1 VNGYK
6 MIGNTNVSYGLF
18 EAQMGGTVL
27 SAATLAGTVSTS
39 GPGFNDWALY
49 KTTSAGLVI
58 ANNFYYSAATIVEA
72 AAISGAGVSAATAL
86 DFANNG
92 ITITFTAATNVQGD
106 NAIVAV
112 TVSGSAITGNNVIID
127 KTGLTSLTTANSAAL
142 GIYTITDTGVTINLD
157 DGAGHS
163 QTLANSG
170 AGAYDFGALGISF
183 TLDADYVAT
192 DIGNSI
198 FEINVN
204 AGPGGPTVFS
214 GATLAAIGADVSS
227 GSWYLFNTATGGI
240 AIANSATFST
250 ATVTETGTYS
260 GAGLSAATALNF
272 ANLGVTM
279 TFTAATDVS
288 GDLSAIANGS
298 GTSLTYVNIAKTGL
312 TSIDVNNADAG
323 TYTFAGS
330 TSTAMTLG
338 NGTIT
343 QTVAYTGAGSANF
356 NLLGISFNIG
366 SNYDKD
372 VINGMNFTV
381 TNSGGSGAV
390 FQIGAENNTENR
402 ISLSIGNVTTGANG
416 LNLQADQLTSQ
427 SGAQTM
433 LDTIDTAVSLVSSK
447 DGEIGASMNRLGY
460 AAANLSTT
468 IENTQAAESVI
479 KDVDMASEMTNFT
492 KNQIL
497 QQAGTAM
504 LSQANQA
511 PQLILSL
518 FK

>member
-1 VNGYK
+1 VSFRIQNNIAAMDAHRQLEISGNSLTKSLERLSSGYRINSASDDAAGLAISNNFTANIASFNVASQNASQANSLLQVAEGGMSQITNMLTRLK
-6 MIGNTNVSYGLF
+6 ELSTQAASANIGNTERVQINAEGNALISEIDRIANSTKYGSTNLLDGSF
-18 EAQMGGTVL
+18 GASMTDTVAPLSGAMVTGTNNYQKIV
-27 SAATLAGTVSTS
+27 AIAGTALSTATVAAIGSSVTS
-39 GPGFNDWALY
+39 GAWYL
-49 KTTSAGLVI
+49 TSTGASSAVVI
-58 ANNFYYSAATIVEA
+58 ANNTQ
-72 AAISGAGVSAATAL
+72 VSAATMRE
-86 DFANNG
+86 
-92 ITITFTAATNVQGD
+92 TAVVG
-106 NAIVAV
+106 
-112 TVSGSAITGNNVIID
+112 
-127 KTGLTSLTTANSAAL
+127 
-142 GIYTITDTGVTINLD
+142 
-157 DGAGHS
+157 
-163 QTLANSG
+163 
-170 AGAYDFGALGISF
+170 
-183 TLDADYVAT
+183 
-192 DIGNSI
+192 
-198 FEINVN
+198 
-204 AGPGGPTVFS
+204 
-214 GATLAAIGADVSS
+214 
-227 GSWYLFNTATGGI
+227 
-240 AIANSATFST
+240 
-250 ATVTETGTYS
+250 
-260 GAGLSAATALNF
+260 GAGLSAATSLTF
-272 ANLGVTM
+272 ANLGITM
-279 TFTAATDVS
+279 TYTAATDLTTTMSVQANAAMTTAIVS
-288 GDLSAIANGS
+288 NMIVERS
-298 GTSLTYVNIAKTGL
+298 GL